1 MHYIG
6 KIDKNIFEKE
16 FGKIQTEDVV
26 LTDER
31 RQHIKERHIADY
43 ELFEEY
49 HKDILEN
56 PDIVLKDLKNEN
68 TVFMIKHI
76 EGTNMNVVI
85 KLSVYEDEKHP
96 KNSIMTAYRMRD
108 KNVEKLERNNKM
120 LYKRE

>member
-1 MHYIG
+1 MYYIG

-31 RQHIKERHIADY
+31 KQHIRERHSNDY
-43 ELFEEY
+43 DLFQEH
-49 HKDILEN
+49 HKEILES
-56 PDIVLKDLKNEN
+56 PDIVLKDLKNDN

-85 KLSVYEDEKHP
+85 KLSIYEDEKHP

-108 KNVEKLERNNKM
+108 KNVKKLERNNKM

>member
-1 MHYIG
+1 MYYIG

-31 RQHIKERHIADY
+31 MQHIKERHIDDY
-43 ELFEEY
+43 AIFEEY

-56 PDIVLKDLKNEN
+56 PDIVLKDSKNDN

-108 KNVEKLERNNKM
+108 KNVKKLERNNKM

>member
-1 MHYIG
+1 MYYIG

-16 FGKIQTEDVV
+16 FGKIQSEDVV

-31 RQHIKERHIADY
+31 RQHIKERHTNDY
-43 ELFEEY
+43 DLFQEH
-49 HKDILEN
+49 HKEILES
-56 PDIVLKDLKNEN
+56 PDIVLKDLKNDN

-85 KLSVYEDEKHP
+85 KLSIYEDEKHP

-108 KNVEKLERNNKM
+108 KNVKKLERNNKM